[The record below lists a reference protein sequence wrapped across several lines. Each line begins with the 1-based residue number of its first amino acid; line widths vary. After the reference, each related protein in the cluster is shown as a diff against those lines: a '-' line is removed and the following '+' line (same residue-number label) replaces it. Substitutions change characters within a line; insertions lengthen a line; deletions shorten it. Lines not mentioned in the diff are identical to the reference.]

1 MLPLQNTRFNNTQ
14 QQFHDDEDYESQAAS
29 AVGEAEEEGTRAG
42 GSGTRAQRQV
52 QREKDL
58 AIASVKEN
66 AELMH
71 KYAKICK
78 QQQMEE
84 QAEANQHY

>member
-1 MLPLQNTRFNNTQ
+1 MLPLQNTRFNSTQ

-29 AVGEAEEEGTRAG
+29 AVGESEEEGTRAD
-42 GSGTRAQRQV
+42 GSGTRNKQV

-66 AELMH
+66 AELMQ

-78 QQQMEE
+78 QQQMDE
-84 QAEANQHY
+84 QAEANQLY